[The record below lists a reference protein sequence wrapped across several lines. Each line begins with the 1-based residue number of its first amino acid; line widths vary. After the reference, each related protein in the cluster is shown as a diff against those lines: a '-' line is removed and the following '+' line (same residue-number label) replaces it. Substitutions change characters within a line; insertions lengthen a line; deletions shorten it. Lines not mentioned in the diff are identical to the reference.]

1 MKLYLKIFVVIFL
14 SSCVNAKESG
24 ETEITTEDGIEVFQ
38 NEQFY
43 LLKKNVDIK
52 SDNFDLNADNVK
64 INFDKSLYDITE
76 LYAEGKVDFNSQE
89 FEIRGNGNFLK
100 FEVKIEKLKVEG
112 QGSELVTN
120 DIEMYSDG
128 FIEISNL
135 NGNFSLRGQNSKLV
149 NKNIIIEAES
159 IDGNFTKMEN
169 ENEITFLDIS
179 DENISFIKNN
189 NTQMYAKKINFNNE
203 TSIIELID
211 DVTIIRNEE
220 KITGDYGTLDTRNNS
235 YKIKSNNKS
244 KVKVIIQ
251 NNESQI

>member
-64 INFDKSLYDITE
+64 INFDKNLYDITE
-76 LYAEGKVDFNSQE
+76 LNADGNVKFNSIS
-89 FEIRGNGNFLK
+89 FKMKGSGKFLK
-100 FEVKIEKLKVEG
+100 FEVKIERLKIKG
-112 QGSELVTN
+112 LNSELISD
-120 DIEMYSDG
+120 DIKMFSDG
-128 FIEISNL
+128 FIEVSNL
-135 NGNFSLRGQNSKLV
+135 NGNFSLKGKNSKLI
-149 NKNIIIEAES
+149 NNSILIEADSIEGIFSES
-159 IDGNFTKMEN
+159 TGKKEIEFLNVIDN
-169 ENEITFLDIS
+169 
-179 DENISFIKNN
+179 NIAYVKNN
-189 NTQMYAKKINFNNE
+189 DTEMYAEKINFDKN

-211 DVTIIRNEE
+211 SVTIIRNEE
-220 KITGDYGTLDTRNNS
+220 KITGDYGTLDTINNS
-235 YKIKSNNKS
+235 YKIKSKNQT

-251 NNESQI
+251 NNE